1 MPSLLLP
8 KLITVLREGY
18 SRKQFLHDLTAGVI
32 VGIIAL
38 PLAIAFA
45 IASGVK
51 PEQGL
56 YTAIVAGF
64 LISALSGSRVQIGGP
79 TGAFIVIVYGIVQ
92 QYGYDGLM
100 IATFIAGLMILAMGF
115 ARLGVV
121 IQYIPYPVTVGF
133 TTGIALIIFSGQVR
147 DLFGLQMANV
157 PAEFVEKWF
166 AYVEHFASFNWHA
179 MGIGVLSLAL
189 VMLWPKITPRVPG
202 SLIAIIVATALVHIF
217 NLPVETIGSRFGEVP
232 SSLPQPRMP
241 ELSWSLF
248 TKMFSP
254 AITIALLAAIESLLS
269 AVVADGMLGTRHR
282 SNMELIAQGV
292 ANIASPIFGG
302 IPATGA
308 IARTAANIK
317 NGGRTPIAGIIHA
330 VTLLL
335 IMLFFGKW
343 ASLIPM
349 ATLAAILIFVAYNMS
364 EWHLFLSIARSSPR
378 SDVAVLLLTFALTV
392 LIDLTVAIQVGVVL
406 AAFLF
411 MRRMAMAT
419 QVGFVTN
426 AMLDDEDEE
435 LAQRDPNAISK
446 REVPEGV
453 EVFEINGPF
462 FFGAAE
468 KFKDALRRVAKPPRV
483 LILRMRHVPAVD
495 ATGLRV
501 LEDLQDRA
509 NKEGTQILLS
519 GIRRQPLHALRR
531 SPLLEKIG
539 RKNIFRDL
547 DHALNRA
554 REILGLP
561 SVGIAHA
568 HSEEHDAT
576 HKAKI
581 NA

>member
-8 KLITVLREGY
+8 KLITMLREGY
-18 SRKQFLHDLTAGVI
+18 SRKQFLNDLTAGVI

-56 YTAIVAGF
+56 YTAIIAGF
-64 LISALSGSRVQIGGP
+64 LISVLSGSRVQIGGP
-79 TGAFIVIVYGIVQ
+79 TGAFIVIIYGIVQ

-100 IATFIAGLMILAMGF
+100 VATFIAGIMIMAMGF

-121 IQYIPYPVTVGF
+121 IQYIPYPVAVGF
-133 TTGIALIIFSGQVR
+133 TTGIALIIFSGQMR
-147 DLFGLQMANV
+147 DFFGLQMANV
-157 PAEFVEKWF
+157 PADFVEKWR
-166 AYVEHFASFNWHA
+166 AYAEHFTSFNVYA
-179 MGIGVLSLAL
+179 VAIALLSLGII
-189 VMLWPKITPRVPG
+189 VFWPKVTPRVPG
-202 SLIAIIVATALVHIF
+202 SLLAIIVATVLVQVF
-217 NLPVETIGSRFGEVP
+217 NLPVDTIGSRFGEVP
-232 SSLPQPRMP
+232 NSLPKPHVP
-241 ELSWSLF
+241 DLSWSLF

-292 ANIASPIFGG
+292 ANIVSPIFGG

-330 VTLLL
+330 LTLLL

-364 EWHLFLSIARSSPR
+364 EWHLFLNIARSSPR
-378 SDVAVLLLTFALTV
+378 SDVAVLFITFLLTV

-411 MRRMAMAT
+411 MRRMAQAT

-426 AMLDDEDEE
+426 GVIDDEEE
-435 LAQRDPNAISK
+435 EEAALRDPQAIAK

-483 LILRMRHVPAVD
+483 LILRMQHVPAMD

-501 LEDLQDRA
+501 LEEVCDRA
-509 NKEGTQILLS
+509 RKEGTQIILS

-539 RKNIFRDL
+539 RQNIFRDI

-561 SVGIAHA
+561 AA
-568 HSEEHDAT
+568 
-576 HKAKI
+576 
-581 NA
+581 NAGQRVHRLQSRAENELA